1 MTSSISPLVALRCP
15 LTCFLNQ
22 HVYFQ
27 RQIRHQASEVPN
39 AELDMGSLRRSS
51 KLTLQASWVTED
63 TESGIQLQIPQVWL
77 YTSVLY
83 VRSIAADRGA

>member
-1 MTSSISPLVALRCP
+1 MTSSTSPLVALRCP

-27 RQIRHQASEVPN
+27 RQIHHQASEVPN
-39 AELDMGSLRRSS
+39 AELDMGSLRRPS

-63 TESGIQLQIPQVWL
+63 AESGIQLQIPQVWL
-77 YTSVLY
+77 YTSVQY
-83 VRSIAADRGA
+83 VRSTAADSGA